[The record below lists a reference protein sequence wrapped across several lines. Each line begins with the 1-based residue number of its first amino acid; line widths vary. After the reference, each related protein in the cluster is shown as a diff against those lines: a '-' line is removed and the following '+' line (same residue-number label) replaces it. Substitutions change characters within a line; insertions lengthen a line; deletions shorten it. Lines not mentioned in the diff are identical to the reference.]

1 MARLNRRLHH
11 RGRMRKLHPLAIVG
25 ICLGG
30 AVLLALLIGNLLNL
44 WLDDEKMS
52 ELKGTPLESDLPT
65 AEDLPPRSTQT
76 VRAYPF
82 ALGDPVDQLVPEDGQ
97 PPEAVSVS
105 INTPDGV
112 MLYRS
117 PVAEYQYS
125 EFNSDADLKTDMQE
139 LTLTVPYVCG
149 VFYPQGITSDDA
161 DLLYAAAVSDAALL
175 REFVHAGGSEIL
187 LVGTSFDEESLPY
200 LADYL
205 KQLKEL
211 LGATPIGLAV
221 PLEIAADEDGWQLL
235 PSIRPLADFLAVD
248 LQAVA
253 DEDMENSLQT
263 ANYYA
268 DQYEMRLTVST
279 EQARWIS
286 AVEEVFSDY
295 QVITAPQKA
304 QG

>member
-1 MARLNRRLHH
+1 MARINRRLHH
-11 RGRMRKLHPLAIVG
+11 RTRIRKLHPLAIVG

-44 WLDDEKMS
+44 WLDDEKMG
-52 ELKGTPLESDLPT
+52 ELTGAPLESEQPS
-65 AEDLPPRSTQT
+65 AGELPPRSTQT

-82 ALGDPVDQLVPEDGQ
+82 TLGDSVEQLIPEDGQ

-105 INTPDGV
+105 INTPDGT

-117 PVAEYQYS
+117 PVAEYLCS
-125 EFNSDADLKTDMQE
+125 KSDSDADLKSDMQE
-139 LTLTVPYVCG
+139 LTFAVPYVCG
-149 VFYPQGITSDDA
+149 VFYPQKFNTDDT
-161 DLLYAAAVSDAALL
+161 DLLYAAAASDAALL

-187 LVGTSFDEESLPY
+187 IVGAAFDEESLPY

-205 KQLKEL
+205 KQLKAL
-211 LGATPIGLAV
+211 LGATPVGLAV
-221 PLEIAADEDGWQLL
+221 PPEAAAGEDGWQLL
-235 PSIRPLADFLAVD
+235 PSIRPLADFLAMD
-248 LQAVA
+248 LQ
-253 DEDMENSLQT
+253 DLPDSEMESGLQT

-268 DQYEMRLTVST
+268 DQYEMRLIVSSD
-279 EQARWIS
+279 QSRWIS

-295 QVITAPQKA
+295 QIVTAPQKT